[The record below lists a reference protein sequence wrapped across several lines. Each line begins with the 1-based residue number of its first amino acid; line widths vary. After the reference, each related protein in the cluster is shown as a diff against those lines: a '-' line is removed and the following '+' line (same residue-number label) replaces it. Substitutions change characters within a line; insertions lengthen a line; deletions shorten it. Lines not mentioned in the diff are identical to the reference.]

1 MPDAADLVMPETKAA
16 FLNMDVAGREFE
28 QDARTLAAYAV
39 AAEPGD
45 LAAIVE
51 LFEAHNG
58 RGEDLAGK
66 AFLAAWSAG
75 LDRTAAAEFGS
86 IIGYLAGLRIVE
98 THCAA
103 GNTDRE
109 FVETASW
116 GFEDAFALRFAQL
129 INSPALDTPHTVQ

>member
-75 LDRTAAAEFGS
+75 LDRSAAAEFGS
-86 IIGYLAGLRIVE
+86 IIGYLGGLYIVE

-109 FVETASW
+109 FVEAASW
-116 GFEDAFALRFAQL
+116 RFEDAFSLRFAGL
-129 INSPALDTPHTVQ
+129 MNSVAYHTPRTTH

>member
-1 MPDAADLVMPETKAA
+1 MLDAVDLVRPETKAA
-16 FLNMDVAGREFE
+16 FLNMGVAGQEFAE
-28 QDARTLAAYAV
+28 DARTLAAYAI

-51 LFEAHNG
+51 LFEAHHG
-58 RGEDLAGK
+58 AAEIVAGK

-75 LDRTAAAEFGS
+75 LDRSAAAEFGS
-86 IIGYLAGLRIVE
+86 IIGYLGGLYIVE

-109 FVETASW
+109 FVDAASW
-116 GFEDAFALRFAQL
+116 GFEDAFALRFAGL
-129 INSPALDTPHTVQ
+129 MASAVFGAPRTAH

>member
-1 MPDAADLVMPETKAA
+1 MLDAADLVMPETKAA
-16 FLNMDVAGREFE
+16 FLNMNVAGREFDE
-28 QDARTLAAYAV
+28 DARTLAAYSL
-39 AAEPGD
+39 AAEPSD
-45 LAAIVE
+45 LDGIVA

-58 RGEDLAGK
+58 TGEGLAGK

-109 FVETASW
+109 FVEAASW

-129 INSPALDTPHTVQ
+129 IHSAALDTPHTVQ